1 MSGSDGGL
9 TGRREAKRK
18 IMRSSVLTVLLQ
30 FPWGTCMTRYQLVY
44 RLVRV
49 ELCSKEM
56 DPVLS
61 IYSRRGLRGILFLI
75 WVDLDDDGVWMVDW
89 GLSQLSGTCWM
100 FLNFLNF
107 FFLILG
113 SWVCT

>member
-44 RLVRV
+44 RLVCV

-61 IYSRRGLRGILFLI
+61 ILQQARSEGNTVF
-75 WVDLDDDGVWMVDW
+75 DLG
-89 GLSQLSGTCWM
+89 
-100 FLNFLNF
+100 
-107 FFLILG
+107 
-113 SWVCT
+113 